1 MRVKIG
7 NTWHEPKLGEPICLQ
22 LTTHDRELI
31 NGMFN
36 ECDKLAY
43 FDDNELLSS
52 DDKLRWMKDE
62 ISLGPKAVSLDRAL
76 IVNIEISMTNAAGMI
91 KSMRA
96 QIERLEA
103 RAEAYGVIKMLVG
116 MMGRD
121 VMADFG
127 TGISEWD
134 LENTVSWLRESL
146 KAADEP
152 KVEEGVQDT
161 GHHQV

>member
-7 NTWHEPKLGEPICLQ
+7 NTWHEPKLGEPICLH
-22 LTTHDRELI
+22 LTAHDRELI

-62 ISLGPKAVSLDRAL
+62 ISVGPKADENSVSLDRAL
-76 IVNIEISMTNAAGMI
+76 IVNIEVALTNAAVNI

-103 RAEAYGVIKMLVG
+103 KAEAYGVIKSLVG
-116 MMGRD
+116 LLGRD
-121 VMADFG
+121 ARADYAVDAAG
-127 TGISEWD
+127 WEIEYALSQI
-134 LENTVSWLRESL
+134 RECMNP
-146 KAADEP
+146 KTEEVANAAD
-152 KVEEGVQDT
+152 GN
-161 GHHQV
+161 QV